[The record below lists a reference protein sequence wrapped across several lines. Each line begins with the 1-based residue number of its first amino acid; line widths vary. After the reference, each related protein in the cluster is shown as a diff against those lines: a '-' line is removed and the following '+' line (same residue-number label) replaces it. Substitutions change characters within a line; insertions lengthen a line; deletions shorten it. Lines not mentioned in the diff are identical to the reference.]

1 MARNTKR
8 LFRAFTT
15 KSSRGEKWRKSTT
28 HSVTRV
34 ARVPHGPG
42 APKLIKWRFS
52 SAHRRRFGSFP
63 HVTTNTT
70 GQLAVHMEGHGEE
83 GGGTPGRKVEGP
95 RGGRWSDSGE
105 EGGGTPG
112 CKVEGPRGGR
122 WRNSGEEGGGTQG
135 CKVEGPRG
143 ARWRNP
149 GEEGGGTQGCK
160 VEEPRGGRWR
170 NPGVQGG
177 GTQGCKVEEPRGA
190 RWRNPGVQGGGQR
203 EHHETARET
212 QWGDFCKAVRELACC
227 SALRRWVTKNT
238 RRESEAHAWED
249 AAVRHRR
256 VAEVFGEVHASTRK
270 RNVTL
275 AAAGPDRWSW

>member
-95 RGGRWSDSGE
+95 RGARWRDPGVQ
-105 EGGGTPG
+105 GGATPG
-112 CKVEGPRGGR
+112 RKVEGPRGGRWRNSGEQGEGQREHHETARETQRGGR

-135 CKVEGPRG
+135 CTVERH
-143 ARWRNP
+143 
-149 GEEGGGTQGCK
+149 
-160 VEEPRGGRWR
+160 RGG
-170 NPGVQGG
+170 
-177 GTQGCKVEEPRGA
+177 

>member
-1 MARNTKR
+1 MACNTKR

-83 GGGTPGRKVEGP
+83 GGGTQ
-95 RGGRWSDSGE
+95 
-105 EGGGTPG
+105 G
-112 CKVEGPRGGR
+112 CKVEELRGGR
-122 WRNSGEEGGGTQG
+122 WRNPGVQGGGTSG
-135 CKVEGPRG
+135 R
-143 ARWRNP
+143 
-149 GEEGGGTQGCK
+149 K

-256 VAEVFGEVHASTRK
+256 VAEVFGEVHATRK

>member
-95 RGGRWSDSGE
+95 RG
-105 EGGGTPG
+105 
-112 CKVEGPRGGR
+112 
-122 WRNSGEEGGGTQG
+122 
-135 CKVEGPRG
+135 
-143 ARWRNP
+143 ARWRD
-149 GEEGGGTQGCK
+149 
-160 VEEPRGGRWR
+160 
-170 NPGVQGG
+170 PGVQGG
-177 GTQGCKVEEPRGA
+177 GTQGRKVEELRGA
-190 RWRNPGVQGGGQR
+190 RWRNPRVQGGGQR
-203 EHHETARET
+203 EHHETTRET

-227 SALRRWVTKNT
+227 SALRRWATKDT

-249 AAVRHRR
+249 AAVGHRR

>member
-42 APKLIKWRFS
+42 APKLTKWRFS

-95 RGGRWSDSGE
+95 RGARWRDPGE

-112 CKVEGPRGGR
+112 CKVEEPRGAR
-122 WRNSGEEGGGTQG
+122 WRNLGEEGGGTQG
-135 CKVEGPRG
+135 S
-143 ARWRNP
+143 
-149 GEEGGGTQGCK
+149 K
-160 VEEPRGGRWR
+160 VEEPRGARWR

-177 GTQGCKVEEPRGA
+177 GIQGSKVEEPRGA

-203 EHHETARET
+203 EHHETTRET

-227 SALRRWVTKNT
+227 SALRRWATKNT

>member
-83 GGGTPGRKVEGP
+83 GGGTPGRKVEEL
-95 RGGRWSDSGE
+95 RGG
-105 EGGGTPG
+105 
-112 CKVEGPRGGR
+112 
-122 WRNSGEEGGGTQG
+122 
-135 CKVEGPRG
+135 
-143 ARWRNP
+143 RWRNP
-149 GEEGGGTQGCK
+149 GEEGGGTPGRK
-160 VEEPRGGRWR
+160 VEEPRGARWR
-170 NPGVQGG
+170 NSGVQGG
-177 GTQGCKVEEPRGA
+177 GTQGCKVEANGNIMKQPVKHSGEEGGGTPGRKVEELRGARWRNSGVQGGATPGRKVEEPRGA
-190 RWRNPGVQGGGQR
+190 RWRPTG
-203 EHHETARET
+203 
-212 QWGDFCKAVRELACC
+212 
-227 SALRRWVTKNT
+227 
-238 RRESEAHAWED
+238 
-249 AAVRHRR
+249 
-256 VAEVFGEVHASTRK
+256 AS
-270 RNVTL
+270 
-275 AAAGPDRWSW
+275 

>member
-63 HVTTNTT
+63 RVTTNTT
-70 GQLAVHMEGHGEE
+70 GQLAVHVEGH
-83 GGGTPGRKVEGP
+83 
-95 RGGRWSDSGE
+95 
-105 EGGGTPG
+105 
-112 CKVEGPRGGR
+112 
-122 WRNSGEEGGGTQG
+122 GEEGGGTQG
-135 CKVEGPRG
+135 CKVEELRG
-143 ARWRNP
+143 ARWRNS
-149 GEEGGGTQGCK
+149 GEEGGGTPGCK

-170 NPGVQGG
+170 NPGEEGG
-177 GTQGCKVEEPRGA
+177 GTPGRKVEEPRGA
-190 RWRNPGVQGGGQR
+190 RWRDPGVQGGGQR
-203 EHHETARET
+203 EHHETTRET

-227 SALRRWVTKNT
+227 SALRRWATKNT

>member
-83 GGGTPGRKVEGP
+83 GGGTQ
-95 RGGRWSDSGE
+95 
-105 EGGGTPG
+105 G
-112 CKVEGPRGGR
+112 CKVEELRGAR
-122 WRNSGEEGGGTQG
+122 WRNSGEEGGGT
-135 CKVEGPRG
+135 P
-143 ARWRNP
+143 
-149 GEEGGGTQGCK
+149 GCK

-170 NPGVQGG
+170 NPGEEGG
-177 GTQGCKVEEPRGA
+177 GTPGRKVEEPRGA
-190 RWRNPGVQGGGQR
+190 RWRDPGVQGGGQR
-203 EHHETARET
+203 EHHETTRET

-227 SALRRWVTKNT
+227 SALRRWATKNT

-249 AAVRHRR
+249 AAVGHRR

>member
-95 RGGRWSDSGE
+95 RGA
-105 EGGGTPG
+105 
-112 CKVEGPRGGR
+112 R
-122 WRNSGEEGGGTQG
+122 WRNPGVHGGATSGR
-135 CKVEGPRG
+135 KVEEPRG

-149 GEEGGGTQGCK
+149 GE
-160 VEEPRGGRWR
+160 
-170 NPGVQGG
+170 QGG

-203 EHHETARET
+203 EHHETTRET
-212 QWGDFCKAVRELACC
+212 QRGGRWRNSGEEGGGTHGCKVEEPRGA
-227 SALRRWVTKNT
+227 RWSDPGVQGGGTQGCKVERPRGARWRNPGVQGGGT
-238 RRESEAHAWED
+238 QGCKVEANGSIMKQPVKHSGATFVKLYTSWRV
-249 AAVRHRR
+249 VRH
-256 VAEVFGEVHASTRK
+256 
-270 RNVTL
+270 
-275 AAAGPDRWSW
+275 

>member
-83 GGGTPGRKVEGP
+83 GGGTPGRKVEEL
-95 RGGRWSDSGE
+95 RGARWRNSGE

-112 CKVEGPRGGR
+112 CKVEEPRGGR
-122 WRNSGEEGGGTQG
+122 WRNSGVQGGGTQG
-135 CKVEGPRG
+135 CTVERP
-143 ARWRNP
+143 P
-149 GEEGGGTQGCK
+149 GRK

-177 GTQGCKVEEPRGA
+177 G
-190 RWRNPGVQGGGQR
+190 QR
-203 EHHETARET
+203 EHHETTRET
-212 QWGDFCKAVRELACC
+212 QWGDLCKAVRELACC
-227 SALRRWVTKNT
+227 SALRRWATKDT

-249 AAVRHRR
+249 AAVRH
-256 VAEVFGEVHASTRK
+256 
-270 RNVTL
+270 
-275 AAAGPDRWSW
+275 

>member
-83 GGGTPGRKVEGP
+83 GGGTPGRKVE
-95 RGGRWSDSGE
+95 
-105 EGGGTPG
+105 
-112 CKVEGPRGGR
+112 
-122 WRNSGEEGGGTQG
+122 
-135 CKVEGPRG
+135 
-143 ARWRNP
+143 
-149 GEEGGGTQGCK
+149 
-160 VEEPRGGRWR
+160 
-170 NPGVQGG
+170 
-177 GTQGCKVEEPRGA
+177 EPRGA
-190 RWRNPGVQGGGQR
+190 RWRDPGVQGGGQR
-203 EHHETARET
+203 EHHETTRET
-212 QWGDFCKAVRELACC
+212 QWGDLCKAVRELACC
-227 SALRRWVTKNT
+227 SALRRWATKNT

-249 AAVRHRR
+249 AAVRHRS
-256 VAEVFGEVHASTRK
+256 VAEVFGEVQASTRK

>member
-1 MARNTKR
+1 VARNTKR

-70 GQLAVHMEGHGEE
+70 GQLAV
-83 GGGTPGRKVEGP
+83 TWRDTGRKVE
-95 RGGRWSDSGE
+95 E
-105 EGGGTPG
+105 L
-112 CKVEGPRGGR
+112 RGGR
-122 WRNSGEEGGGTQG
+122 WRD
-135 CKVEGPRG
+135 
-143 ARWRNP
+143 P
-149 GEEGGGTQGCK
+149 GEEGGGTQGS
-160 VEEPRGGRWR
+160 
-170 NPGVQGG
+170 
-177 GTQGCKVEEPRGA
+177 KVEEPRGA
-190 RWRNPGVQGGGQR
+190 RWRNPGEQGGGTQGN
-203 EHHETARET
+203 HETTRET

-227 SALRRWVTKNT
+227 SALRRWATKNT

-256 VAEVFGEVHASTRK
+256 VTEVFGEVHASTRK

>member
-83 GGGTPGRKVEGP
+83 GGGTPGRKVE
-95 RGGRWSDSGE
+95 
-105 EGGGTPG
+105 
-112 CKVEGPRGGR
+112 
-122 WRNSGEEGGGTQG
+122 
-135 CKVEGPRG
+135 
-143 ARWRNP
+143 
-149 GEEGGGTQGCK
+149 
-160 VEEPRGGRWR
+160 EPRGGRWR
-170 NPGVQGG
+170 DPGVQGG
-177 GTQGCKVEEPRGA
+177 GTQGCKVEANGSIMKQPVKHSGEEGGATPGRKVEEPRGA
-190 RWRNPGVQGGGQR
+190 RWRNPGEQGGG
-203 EHHETARET
+203 T
-212 QWGDFCKAVRELACC
+212 QGCKV
-227 SALRRWVTKNT
+227 
-238 RRESEAHAWED
+238 EANGNNMKQSVKHSGATFVKLYASWRV
-249 AAVRHRR
+249 VRH
-256 VAEVFGEVHASTRK
+256 
-270 RNVTL
+270 
-275 AAAGPDRWSW
+275 

>member
-83 GGGTPGRKVEGP
+83 GGGTPGRKVE
-95 RGGRWSDSGE
+95 
-105 EGGGTPG
+105 
-112 CKVEGPRGGR
+112 
-122 WRNSGEEGGGTQG
+122 
-135 CKVEGPRG
+135 
-143 ARWRNP
+143 
-149 GEEGGGTQGCK
+149 
-160 VEEPRGGRWR
+160 EPRGGRWR

-203 EHHETARET
+203 EHHETTRET

-227 SALRRWVTKNT
+227 SALRRSATKNT

-249 AAVRHRR
+249 AGVGHRR

>member
-70 GQLAVHMEGHGEE
+70 GQLAV
-83 GGGTPGRKVEGP
+83 TWRDTGRKVE
-95 RGGRWSDSGE
+95 E
-105 EGGGTPG
+105 L
-112 CKVEGPRGGR
+112 RGGR
-122 WRNSGEEGGGTQG
+122 WRD
-135 CKVEGPRG
+135 
-143 ARWRNP
+143 P
-149 GEEGGGTQGCK
+149 GEEGGGTQGS
-160 VEEPRGGRWR
+160 
-170 NPGVQGG
+170 
-177 GTQGCKVEEPRGA
+177 KVEEPRGA
-190 RWRNPGVQGGGQR
+190 RWRNSGEEGGGQR
-203 EHHETARET
+203 EHHETTRET

-227 SALRRWVTKNT
+227 SALRRWATKNT

>member
-63 HVTTNTT
+63 RVTTNTT
-70 GQLAVHMEGHGEE
+70 GQLAV
-83 GGGTPGRKVEGP
+83 TWRDTGR
-95 RGGRWSDSGE
+95 
-105 EGGGTPG
+105 
-112 CKVEGPRGGR
+112 
-122 WRNSGEEGGGTQG
+122 
-135 CKVEGPRG
+135 KVEGPRG
-143 ARWRNP
+143 ARWRD
-149 GEEGGGTQGCK
+149 
-160 VEEPRGGRWR
+160 
-170 NPGVQGG
+170 PGVQGG

-190 RWRNPGVQGGGQR
+190 RWRDPGAQGGGQR
-203 EHHETARET
+203 EHHETTRET
-212 QWGDFCKAVRELACC
+212 QWGDFCKAVHELACC
-227 SALRRWVTKNT
+227 SALRRWATKNT

>member
-83 GGGTPGRKVEGP
+83 GGGT
-95 RGGRWSDSGE
+95 
-105 EGGGTPG
+105 
-112 CKVEGPRGGR
+112 
-122 WRNSGEEGGGTQG
+122 
-135 CKVEGPRG
+135 
-143 ARWRNP
+143 
-149 GEEGGGTQGCK
+149 QGCK
-160 VEEPRGGRWR
+160 VEELRGGRWR

-177 GTQGCKVEEPRGA
+177 GTSGRKVEELRGA

-256 VAEVFGEVHASTRK
+256 VAEVFGEVHATRK

>member
-95 RGGRWSDSGE
+95 RGARWRNSGE

-112 CKVEGPRGGR
+112 CKVEELRGGR
-122 WRNSGEEGGGTQG
+122 WRDPRVQGGGTQG
-135 CKVEGPRG
+135 CKVERPRG
-143 ARWRNP
+143 A
-149 GEEGGGTQGCK
+149 
-160 VEEPRGGRWR
+160 RWR

-190 RWRNPGVQGGGQR
+190 RWRDPGVQGGGQR
-203 EHHETARET
+203 EHHETTRET
-212 QWGDFCKAVRELACC
+212 QWGDFCKAVHELACC
-227 SALRRWVTKNT
+227 SALRRWATKNT

-249 AAVRHRR
+249 AAVGHRR

>member
-1 MARNTKR
+1 MWRECLTAQALQN
-8 LFRAFTT
+8 LLSGGFPALIDDGSAHFRASQPIRQDSWQSTWRDT
-15 KSSRGEKWRKSTT
+15 GRKVEELRGGRWRD
-28 HSVTRV
+28 
-34 ARVPHGPG
+34 PG
-42 APKLIKWRFS
+42 
-52 SAHRRRFGSFP
+52 
-63 HVTTNTT
+63 V
-70 GQLAVHMEGHGEE
+70 Q

-95 RGGRWSDSGE
+95 RGGRW
-105 EGGGTPG
+105 
-112 CKVEGPRGGR
+112 
-122 WRNSGEEGGGTQG
+122 RNSGVQ
-135 CKVEGPRG
+135 
-143 ARWRNP
+143 
-149 GEEGGGTQGCK
+149 GGGTQGCK

-170 NPGVQGG
+170 NPGEEGEGQREHHETARETHRGG
-177 GTQGCKVEEPRGA
+177 

-212 QWGDFCKAVRELACC
+212 QWGDLCKAVRELACC

>member
-83 GGGTPGRKVEGP
+83 GGGTQGCKVEEL
-95 RGGRWSDSGE
+95 RGARWRNSGE

-112 CKVEGPRGGR
+112 CKVEEPRGGR

-135 CKVEGPRG
+135 CTVERH
-143 ARWRNP
+143 
-149 GEEGGGTQGCK
+149 
-160 VEEPRGGRWR
+160 RGGRWR

-177 GTQGCKVEEPRGA
+177 ATSGRKVEEPRGA
-190 RWRNPGVQGGGQR
+190 RWRPTG
-203 EHHETARET
+203 
-212 QWGDFCKAVRELACC
+212 
-227 SALRRWVTKNT
+227 
-238 RRESEAHAWED
+238 
-249 AAVRHRR
+249 
-256 VAEVFGEVHASTRK
+256 AS
-270 RNVTL
+270 
-275 AAAGPDRWSW
+275 

>member
-95 RGGRWSDSGE
+95 RGARWRDPGE

-112 CKVEGPRGGR
+112 CKVEEPRGGRWRNSGVQGGGTQGCTVEEPTGARWRNPRVQGGGQREHHETTRETQRGGR
-122 WRNSGEEGGGTQG
+122 WRNSGEEGGGTHG
-135 CKVEGPRG
+135 CKVEEPRG
-143 ARWRNP
+143 ARWSDP
-149 GEEGGGTQGCK
+149 GVQGGGTQGCK
-160 VEEPRGGRWR
+160 VERPRGARWR

-177 GTQGCKVEEPRGA
+177 GTQGCKVEANGSIMKQPVKHSGA
-190 RWRNPGVQGGGQR
+190 TFVKLYTSWRV
-203 EHHETARET
+203 
-212 QWGDFCKAVRELACC
+212 
-227 SALRRWVTKNT
+227 
-238 RRESEAHAWED
+238 
-249 AAVRHRR
+249 VRH
-256 VAEVFGEVHASTRK
+256 
-270 RNVTL
+270 
-275 AAAGPDRWSW
+275 

>member
-83 GGGTPGRKVEGP
+83 GGGTQGCKVEEL
-95 RGGRWSDSGE
+95 RGARWRNSGE

-112 CKVEGPRGGR
+112 CKVEEPRGGR
-122 WRNSGEEGGGTQG
+122 WRNSGVHGGGTQG
-135 CKVEGPRG
+135 CTVEEPTG

-149 GEEGGGTQGCK
+149 RVQGGGIQGCK
-160 VEEPRGGRWR
+160 VEES
-170 NPGVQGG
+170 
-177 GTQGCKVEEPRGA
+177 RGA

-203 EHHETARET
+203 EHHETPRET

-227 SALRRWVTKNT
+227 SALRRWATKNT

>member
-95 RGGRWSDSGE
+95 RGA
-105 EGGGTPG
+105 
-112 CKVEGPRGGR
+112 R
-122 WRNSGEEGGGTQG
+122 WRDPGEQGGGTQG
-135 CKVEGPRG
+135 CTVERHRG
-143 ARWRNP
+143 GRWRNP
-149 GEEGGGTQGCK
+149 GEEGEGTQGS
-160 VEEPRGGRWR
+160 
-170 NPGVQGG
+170 
-177 GTQGCKVEEPRGA
+177 KVEEPRGA
-190 RWRNPGVQGGGQR
+190 RWRNSGEEGGGQR
-203 EHHETARET
+203 EHHETTRET

-227 SALRRWVTKNT
+227 SALRRWATKNT

-249 AAVRHRR
+249 AAVGHRR

>member
-63 HVTTNTT
+63 RVTTNTT

-83 GGGTPGRKVEGP
+83 GGGTPGRKVE
-95 RGGRWSDSGE
+95 RL
-105 EGGGTPG
+105 
-112 CKVEGPRGGR
+112 RGGR
-122 WRNSGEEGGGTQG
+122 WRDPGVQGGGTQG
-135 CKVEGPRG
+135 SKVKEPRG

-149 GEEGGGTQGCK
+149 GEQGEGTQGS
-160 VEEPRGGRWR
+160 
-170 NPGVQGG
+170 
-177 GTQGCKVEEPRGA
+177 KVEEPRGA
-190 RWRNPGVQGGGQR
+190 RWRNPGEQGGG
-203 EHHETARET
+203 T
-212 QWGDFCKAVRELACC
+212 QGSKV
-227 SALRRWVTKNT
+227 
-238 RRESEAHAWED
+238 EANGSIMKQPVKHSGATCVKLYASWRV
-249 AAVRHRR
+249 VRH
-256 VAEVFGEVHASTRK
+256 
-270 RNVTL
+270 
-275 AAAGPDRWSW
+275 

>member
-83 GGGTPGRKVEGP
+83 GGGTPG
-95 RGGRWSDSGE
+95 E
-105 EGGGTPG
+105 EGGGTHG
-112 CKVEGPRGGR
+112 CKVEEPRGGR
-122 WRNSGEEGGGTQG
+122 WRDPGEEGGGTQG
-135 CKVEGPRG
+135 CKVEELRG

-160 VEEPRGGRWR
+160 VEGPRGGRWR
-170 NPGVQGG
+170 P
-177 GTQGCKVEEPRGA
+177 TGA
-190 RWRNPGVQGGGQR
+190 
-203 EHHETARET
+203 
-212 QWGDFCKAVRELACC
+212 
-227 SALRRWVTKNT
+227 S
-238 RRESEAHAWED
+238 
-249 AAVRHRR
+249 
-256 VAEVFGEVHASTRK
+256 
-270 RNVTL
+270 
-275 AAAGPDRWSW
+275 

>member
-63 HVTTNTT
+63 RVTTNTT
-70 GQLAVHMEGHGEE
+70 GQLAVTWRDTGRKVEELRGGRWRDPGVQGGGTQGRKVEEPRGARWRNLGEEGGGTPGRKVKANGNIMKQPVKHTGEE

-95 RGGRWSDSGE
+95 RGARWSDI
-105 EGGGTPG
+105 
-112 CKVEGPRGGR
+112 
-122 WRNSGEEGGGTQG
+122 GEEGGGTQG
-135 CKVEGPRG
+135 CKVERH
-143 ARWRNP
+143 
-149 GEEGGGTQGCK
+149 
-160 VEEPRGGRWR
+160 RGG
-170 NPGVQGG
+170 
-177 GTQGCKVEEPRGA
+177 

>member
-70 GQLAVHMEGHGEE
+70 GQLAFHMEGHGEE

-95 RGGRWSDSGE
+95 RGGRWRDPGVQ
-105 EGGGTPG
+105 GGGQREHHETTR
-112 CKVEGPRGGR
+112 E
-122 WRNSGEEGGGTQG
+122 TQ
-135 CKVEGPRG
+135 
-143 ARWRNP
+143 
-149 GEEGGGTQGCK
+149 
-160 VEEPRGGRWR
+160 RGGRWR

-190 RWRNPGVQGGGQR
+190 RWRNPGEQGGGTQGSKV
-203 EHHETARET
+203 EGPTGARWRPT
-212 QWGDFCKAVRELACC
+212 G
-227 SALRRWVTKNT
+227 
-238 RRESEAHAWED
+238 
-249 AAVRHRR
+249 
-256 VAEVFGEVHASTRK
+256 AS
-270 RNVTL
+270 
-275 AAAGPDRWSW
+275 

>member
-70 GQLAVHMEGHGEE
+70 GQLAV
-83 GGGTPGRKVEGP
+83 TWRDTGRKVEELRGGRWRDPGEQGGGTQGRKVEEP
-95 RGGRWSDSGE
+95 RGGRWRNSGE
-105 EGGGTPG
+105 EG
-112 CKVEGPRGGR
+112 EGQREHHETARETQRGGR

-135 CKVEGPRG
+135 CTVERHRG
-143 ARWRNP
+143 GRWRNP
-149 GEEGGGTQGCK
+149 GVHGGGTQGCK
-160 VEEPRGGRWR
+160 VERPRGARWR

-177 GTQGCKVEEPRGA
+177 GTQGCTVEANGSIMKQPVKHSGA
-190 RWRNPGVQGGGQR
+190 TFVKLYASWRV
-203 EHHETARET
+203 
-212 QWGDFCKAVRELACC
+212 
-227 SALRRWVTKNT
+227 
-238 RRESEAHAWED
+238 
-249 AAVRHRR
+249 VRH
-256 VAEVFGEVHASTRK
+256 
-270 RNVTL
+270 
-275 AAAGPDRWSW
+275 

>member
-95 RGGRWSDSGE
+95 RGARWRDPGE
-105 EGGGTPG
+105 EGGGTP
-112 CKVEGPRGGR
+112 
-122 WRNSGEEGGGTQG
+122 
-135 CKVEGPRG
+135 
-143 ARWRNP
+143 
-149 GEEGGGTQGCK
+149 GCK

-170 NPGVQGG
+170 NSGVQGG
-177 GTQGCKVEEPRGA
+177 GTQGCTVEEPTGA
-190 RWRNPGVQGGGQR
+190 RWRNPRVQGGGQR
-203 EHHETARET
+203 EHHETTRET
-212 QWGDFCKAVRELACC
+212 QWVDFCKAVRELACC

-256 VAEVFGEVHASTRK
+256 VAEVFGEVHATRK

>member
-83 GGGTPGRKVEGP
+83 GGGTPGRKVEEL
-95 RGGRWSDSGE
+95 RGARWRDSREEGGGTQGCKVEANGSIMKQPVKHSGE
-105 EGGGTPG
+105 EGGGTQG
-112 CKVEGPRGGR
+112 CKVEELRGGR

-160 VEEPRGGRWR
+160 VEG
-170 NPGVQGG
+170 
-177 GTQGCKVEEPRGA
+177 PRGA
-190 RWRNPGVQGGGQR
+190 RWRPTG
-203 EHHETARET
+203 
-212 QWGDFCKAVRELACC
+212 
-227 SALRRWVTKNT
+227 
-238 RRESEAHAWED
+238 
-249 AAVRHRR
+249 
-256 VAEVFGEVHASTRK
+256 AS
-270 RNVTL
+270 
-275 AAAGPDRWSW
+275 

>member
-42 APKLIKWRFS
+42 APKLIRWRFS

-83 GGGTPGRKVEGP
+83 GGGT
-95 RGGRWSDSGE
+95 
-105 EGGGTPG
+105 
-112 CKVEGPRGGR
+112 
-122 WRNSGEEGGGTQG
+122 QG

-143 ARWRNP
+143 ARWRNS
-149 GEEGGGTQGCK
+149 GEEGGGTPGCK
-160 VEEPRGGRWR
+160 VEEPRGARWR

-177 GTQGCKVEEPRGA
+177 GTPGCKVEEPRGG

-256 VAEVFGEVHASTRK
+256 VAEVFGEVHATRK

>member
-63 HVTTNTT
+63 RVTTNTT
-70 GQLAVHMEGHGEE
+70 GQLAV
-83 GGGTPGRKVEGP
+83 TWRDTGR
-95 RGGRWSDSGE
+95 
-105 EGGGTPG
+105 
-112 CKVEGPRGGR
+112 
-122 WRNSGEEGGGTQG
+122 
-135 CKVEGPRG
+135 KVEGPRG
-143 ARWRNP
+143 ARWRD
-149 GEEGGGTQGCK
+149 
-160 VEEPRGGRWR
+160 
-170 NPGVQGG
+170 
-177 GTQGCKVEEPRGA
+177 
-190 RWRNPGVQGGGQR
+190 PGVQGGGQR
-203 EHHETARET
+203 EHHETTRET
-212 QWGDFCKAVRELACC
+212 QWGDFCKAVHELACC
-227 SALRRWVTKNT
+227 SALRRWATKNT

>member
-83 GGGTPGRKVEGP
+83 GGGTPG
-95 RGGRWSDSGE
+95 
-105 EGGGTPG
+105 
-112 CKVEGPRGGR
+112 
-122 WRNSGEEGGGTQG
+122 
-135 CKVEGPRG
+135 
-143 ARWRNP
+143 
-149 GEEGGGTQGCK
+149 
-160 VEEPRGGRWR
+160 
-170 NPGVQGG
+170 
-177 GTQGCKVEEPRGA
+177 CKVEEPRGA
-190 RWRNPGVQGGGQR
+190 RWRNPGVQGGGTQGRKVERLPGGRWRNSGEEGEGQR

-212 QWGDFCKAVRELACC
+212 QRGGRWRNSGEEGGGTQGRKVEEPRGGRWRDPGVQGGGTHGCKVENNGSIMKQPVKHSGATFVKLYASWR
-227 SALRRWVTKNT
+227 V
-238 RRESEAHAWED
+238 
-249 AAVRHRR
+249 VRH
-256 VAEVFGEVHASTRK
+256 
-270 RNVTL
+270 
-275 AAAGPDRWSW
+275 

>member
-63 HVTTNTT
+63 RVTTNTT

-83 GGGTPGRKVEGP
+83 GGGTPGRKVE
-95 RGGRWSDSGE
+95 E
-105 EGGGTPG
+105 L
-112 CKVEGPRGGR
+112 RGGR
-122 WRNSGEEGGGTQG
+122 WRDPRVQGGGTQG
-135 CKVEGPRG
+135 CKVERPRG

-149 GEEGGGTQGCK
+149 G
-160 VEEPRGGRWR
+160 
-170 NPGVQGG
+170 VQGG
-177 GTQGCKVEEPRGA
+177 AAQGCKVEEPRGA
-190 RWRNPGVQGGGQR
+190 RWRDPGVQGGGQR
-203 EHHETARET
+203 EHHETTRET
-212 QWGDFCKAVRELACC
+212 QWGDFCKAVHELACC
-227 SALRRWVTKNT
+227 SALRRWATKNT

-249 AAVRHRR
+249 AAVGHRR

>member
-95 RGGRWSDSGE
+95 RGARWRDPGVQ
-105 EGGGTPG
+105 GGATPG
-112 CKVEGPRGGR
+112 RKVEGPRGGR

-135 CKVEGPRG
+135 CTVERH
-143 ARWRNP
+143 
-149 GEEGGGTQGCK
+149 
-160 VEEPRGGRWR
+160 RGG
-170 NPGVQGG
+170 
-177 GTQGCKVEEPRGA
+177 

-203 EHHETARET
+203 EHHETTRET
-212 QWGDFCKAVRELACC
+212 QWGDLCKAVRELACC
-227 SALRRWVTKNT
+227 SALRRWATKNT

-256 VAEVFGEVHASTRK
+256 VAEVFGEVHASTRR

>member
-63 HVTTNTT
+63 RVTTNTT

-95 RGGRWSDSGE
+95 RG
-105 EGGGTPG
+105 
-112 CKVEGPRGGR
+112 
-122 WRNSGEEGGGTQG
+122 
-135 CKVEGPRG
+135 
-143 ARWRNP
+143 ARWRDP

-170 NPGVQGG
+170 NSGEEGEGTPGR
-177 GTQGCKVEEPRGA
+177 KVEGPRGA
-190 RWRNPGVQGGGQR
+190 RWSDIGEEGGGQR
-203 EHHETARET
+203 EHHETTRET

-227 SALRRWVTKNT
+227 SALRRWATKNT

-249 AAVRHRR
+249 AAVGHRR